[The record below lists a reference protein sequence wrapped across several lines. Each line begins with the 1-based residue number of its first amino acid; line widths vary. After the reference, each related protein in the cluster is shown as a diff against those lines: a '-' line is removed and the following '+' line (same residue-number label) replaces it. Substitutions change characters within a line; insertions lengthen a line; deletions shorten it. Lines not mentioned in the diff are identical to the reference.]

1 MEDLMAKSSNGAWLA
16 LGVAGAVAAASA
28 VIRRS
33 GSSAKISNTSDLG
46 QGFTLVWGDNELDKP
61 EVTIFHG
68 DKWIGFANA
77 WPWEDH
83 GDDWFVNSL
92 YIDEPFRGKGFGQ
105 WLVLALSEAVRS
117 HTKNPKTKLTPGDW
131 LAREEPG
138 YVRGKS
144 GTSQAALR
152 VWDRLGGRP
161 I

>member
-1 MEDLMAKSSNGAWLA
+1 MAKDLNGTWLA
-16 LGVAGAVAAASA
+16 LGVAAVGVAAGTVMRRDGSRASLFHA
-28 VIRRS
+28 TP
-33 GSSAKISNTSDLG
+33 SSTIDLG
-46 QGFTLVWGDNELDKP
+46 QGFMLVWGDNELNQP
-61 EVTIFHG
+61 EVTLFHG
-68 DKWIGFANA
+68 DQQIGHANA
-77 WPWEDH
+77 WAWDN
-83 GDDWFVNSL
+83 DDWYVNSL
-92 YIDEPFRGKGFGQ
+92 YLDKPFRSKGFGQ

-152 VWDRLGGRP
+152 VWDRLGGQP